1 MNEAIGHDPDAGVA
15 TRQRILTRNPGRLFG
30 FATTAA

>member
-1 MNEAIGHDPDAGVA
+1 MNEATAHDPDAA
-15 TRQRILTRNPGRLFG
+15 TRQRILTQNPERLFG